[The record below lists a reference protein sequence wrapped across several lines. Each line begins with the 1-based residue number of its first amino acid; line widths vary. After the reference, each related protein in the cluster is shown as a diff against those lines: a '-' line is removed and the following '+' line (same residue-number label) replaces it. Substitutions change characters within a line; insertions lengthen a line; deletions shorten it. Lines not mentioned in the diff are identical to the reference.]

1 VFRRS
6 LILVAAAILIGA
18 PSAGATV
25 LAKIRV
31 EGWTRTI
38 FGPTNPRVSATN
50 ALDALTN
57 AGKAGEFFVHVTS
70 TSFGPYVDQVGFYE
84 AFGSS
89 GWAYKVNGVSP
100 PVGADQYALK
110 PGDKVLWYWAFFGLK
125 GGPPTLDLTLAQ
137 REGSCYRVY
146 SVDDQGTR
154 TAALGAV
161 LHVDGRA
168 VKTQGATQAA
178 VGCVGPHRGLV
189 KATLKGEVR
198 SNAVA

>member
-6 LILVAAAILIGA
+6 LTLIAAAILIGA

-38 FGPTNPRVSATN
+38 FGSTNPRVSATN

-70 TSFGPYVDQVGFYE
+70 TAYGPYVDQVGYYA

-100 PVGADQYALK
+100 PVGADQYVLK
-110 PGDKVLWYWAFFGLK
+110 PGDKVLWYWAFFGLQ
-125 GGPPTLDLTLAQ
+125 GGPPTLELVRAQ
-137 REGSCYRVY
+137 TSCYRVY
-146 SVDDQGTR
+146 SVNDTGAKA
-154 TAALGAV
+154 AALGAV

-178 VGCVGPHRGLV
+178 VACVGPHRGLV
-189 KATLKGEVR
+189 RATLKGDVR
-198 SNAVA
+198 SNALP

>member
-1 VFRRS
+1 MFRRS

-70 TSFGPYVDQVGFYE
+70 TSFGPYVDQVGFYG

-100 PVGADQYALK
+100 PVAADQYALK
-110 PGDKVLWYWAFFGLK
+110 PGDKVLWYWAFFGLN
-125 GGPPTLDLTLAQ
+125 GGPHTLQLTTA
-137 REGSCYRVY
+137 GGGCYRVTDQ
-146 SVDDQGTR
+146 DDQGKESF
-154 TAALGAV
+154 ADGAV
-161 LHVDGRA
+161 LHVDGRS
-168 VKTQGATQAA
+168 VKAKLGRT
-178 VGCVGPHRGLV
+178 CVGPHRGLV